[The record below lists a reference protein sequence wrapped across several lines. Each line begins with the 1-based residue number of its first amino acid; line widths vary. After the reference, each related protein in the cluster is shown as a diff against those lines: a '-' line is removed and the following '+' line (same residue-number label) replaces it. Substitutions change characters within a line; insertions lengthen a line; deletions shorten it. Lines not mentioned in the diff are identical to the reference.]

1 MQCILFYFW
10 KNLAKGQNFG
20 LFFRYWTQYKRDS
33 FHLFSSNNLKL
44 RNTWMISHRYFNQ
57 CKLSFW
63 IRFKLTLIVP
73 LKVIFHLCS
82 HKSWLIIWQ
91 FFEGVT
97 FLIQGVLILYRHY
110 DENIKK
116 IRVIYDSLQFTWIPN
131 QFL

>member
-20 LFFRYWTQYKRDS
+20 HFFRYWTQCKRDS
-33 FHLFSSNNLKL
+33 SHLFSSSNLKL
-44 RNTWMISHRYFNQ
+44 RNTWKISHQCFNQ
-57 CKLSFW
+57 YKLSFW
-63 IRFKLTLIVP
+63 IQFKLFITVP
-73 LKVIFHLCS
+73 LKVTFNPCN

-97 FLIQGVLILYRHY
+97 FLIQVVLILYRHY